1 MERSISLI
9 MPAYNE
15 EEAIEF
21 TVRSVKEKLKQHG
34 FDYEILIFNDASNDQ
49 TGEIAKKLSAEDLKI
64 KVFHNLKN
72 MNLGYNFARGIDM
85 ASKTFV
91 GLWPCHGLVT
101 SKSLDYI
108 LSAMCKT
115 DVVVGYIK
123 NPEIRPRS
131 RRIISK
137 INVIILNLLF
147 GFKLPYYHLN
157 FYRTD
162 QLKKVPTSTVSYA
175 LMVELLVY
183 LVASGADYIETP
195 FFLRERLTG
204 KSKALRFK
212 NIINILKTYACLF
225 WRIRIL
231 REKIDLGKEQ

>member
-9 MPAYNE
+9 MPAYDE

-21 TVRSVKEKLKQHG
+21 TIRSVKEKLKQHG
-34 FDYEILIFNDASNDQ
+34 FDYEILIFDDASNDQ
-49 TGEIAKKLSAEDLKI
+49 TGEIAEKLSAEDSKI

-72 MNLGYNFARGIDM
+72 MNLGHNFARGIDM

-108 LSAMCKT
+108 LPAMCKT
-115 DVVVGYIK
+115 AVVVGYIK

-137 INVIILNLLF
+137 VNVIILNLLF

-183 LVASGADYIETP
+183 LIASGADYIETP

-204 KSKALRFK
+204 KSKALRLK
-212 NIINILKTYACLF
+212 NIINILKTYVRLF
-225 WRIRIL
+225 WQVRIL
-231 REKIDLGKEQ
+231 KKRISLN

>member
-1 MERSISLI
+1 MSRSISLI

-15 EEAIEF
+15 EDTLEF
-21 TVRSVKEKLKQHG
+21 SVVSACEKLRQYG
-34 FDYEILIFNDASNDQ
+34 FDYEILIFDDGSTDQ
-49 TGEIAKKLSAEDLKI
+49 TGKIADHLASKDLRI
-64 KVFHNLKN
+64 KVIHNARN
-72 MNLGYNFARGIDM
+72 MNLGFNFAKGIDI

-91 GLWPCHGLVT
+91 GLWPCHGLIA

-108 LSAMCKT
+108 LPALRKT
-115 DVVVGYIK
+115 DIVVGYIK
-123 NPEIRPRS
+123 NSEIRPWTRQ
-131 RRIISK
+131 IISK

-162 QLKKVPTSTVSYA
+162 QLKKVPTSTASYA

-183 LVASGADYIETP
+183 LVASGAEYTETP

-212 NIINILKTYACLF
+212 NIINILKTYANLF
-225 WRIRIL
+225 WQIRIL
-231 REKIDLGKEQ
+231 RKRIDLS

>member
-9 MPAYNE
+9 MPAFNE

-21 TVRSVKEKLKQHG
+21 TVRSVKEKLKQYC
-34 FDYEILIFNDASNDQ
+34 FDYEILIFNDASDDE
-49 TGEIAKKLSAEDLKI
+49 TGKIAEKLSVEDPKI
-64 KVFHNLKN
+64 MVFHNSKN
-72 MNLGYNFARGIDM
+72 MNLGYNFARGISM

-91 GLWPCHGLVT
+91 GLWPCHGLIA

-108 LSAMCKT
+108 LPALRKT
-115 DVVVGYIK
+115 DIVVGYIK
-123 NPEIRPRS
+123 NSEVRPWTRQ
-131 RRIISK
+131 IISK

-162 QLKKVPTSTVSYA
+162 QLKKVPTSTASYA

-212 NIINILKTYACLF
+212 NIINILKTYANLF
-225 WRIRIL
+225 WQVRICR
-231 REKIDLGKEQ
+231 RRIDLKGA

>member
-21 TVRSVKEKLKQHG
+21 TVKSVKEKLKQHG

-49 TGEIAKKLSAEDLKI
+49 TGEIAKKLSAEDPKI

-72 MNLGYNFARGIDM
+72 MNLGYNFARGIEM

-91 GLWPCHGLVT
+91 GLWPCHGLVA

-108 LSAMCKT
+108 LTAICKT
-115 DVVVGYIK
+115 DVVVGYIE
-123 NPEIRPRS
+123 NPEIRPWS

-137 INVIILNLLF
+137 VNVIILNLLF

-204 KSKALRFK
+204 KSKALRLK
-212 NIINILKTYACLF
+212 NIINILKTYSRLF
-225 WRIRIL
+225 WRIRVL
-231 REKIDLGKEQ
+231 RERIDLGKEQ